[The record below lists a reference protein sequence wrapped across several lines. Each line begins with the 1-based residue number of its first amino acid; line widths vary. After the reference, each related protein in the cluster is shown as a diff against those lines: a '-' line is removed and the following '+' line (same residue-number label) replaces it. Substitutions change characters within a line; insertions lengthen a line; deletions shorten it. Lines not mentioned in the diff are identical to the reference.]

1 MSSKEPEKISP
12 DNSVASTAR
21 SAIGSPSFAA
31 DSMPKSYSDTQKT
44 PVFVDT
50 SEISVG
56 KIDPINEKDRLSFAK
71 QILFCLFLLVLLVFL
86 GSYITAACFSS
97 NSELIKLVYSIL
109 DITKT
114 AVPAIVTLVLG
125 FYFGKST

>member
-1 MSSKEPEKISP
+1 MLKTLY
-12 DNSVASTAR
+12 DN
-21 SAIGSPSFAA
+21 
-31 DSMPKSYSDTQKT
+31 TQKT
-44 PVFVDT
+44 PVFEDT
-50 SEISVG
+50 SERSVG
-56 KIDPINEKDRLSFAK
+56 KIDPINEKDRLGFAK

-86 GSYITAACFSS
+86 GSYIIAACFSS

>member
-1 MSSKEPEKISP
+1 MPNK
-12 DNSVASTAR
+12 
-21 SAIGSPSFAA
+21 A
-31 DSMPKSYSDTQKT
+31 DET
-44 PVFVDT
+44 
-50 SEISVG
+50 VG
-56 KIDPINEKDRLSFAK
+56 ADRIFETNGGLTEKDRLGFAK

-86 GSYITAACFSS
+86 GSYIIAACFSS